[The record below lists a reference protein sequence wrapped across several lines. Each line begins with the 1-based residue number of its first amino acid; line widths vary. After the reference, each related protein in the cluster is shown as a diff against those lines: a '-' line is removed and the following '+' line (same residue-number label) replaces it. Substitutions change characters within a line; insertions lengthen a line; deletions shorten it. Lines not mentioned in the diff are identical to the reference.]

1 MKKYGIAVIA
11 LASILAALG
20 IFRFAPGA
28 SPPLTSPVPGPGP
41 AYGAVNVPV
50 AILWSD
56 PGPKREYDGHILGA
70 VTDPA
75 AWAGGMNKE
84 MRLWL
89 VNKAETQALFGER
102 LAILDRQGEWLKV
115 AAVSQKTRQ
124 NKLGY
129 PGWLPAVQVSQ
140 DPAYQSDA
148 LSLPEVV
155 ITVPETRLYRD
166 PGLRE
171 GLQEISY
178 QTRLPLLGE
187 EDRAF
192 RVRLPDGGTG
202 YLDRGYAKKSGELTL
217 STGGLVEQARQF
229 TGLQY
234 LWAGTSAYGFDCS
247 GFTMRVYQSQG
258 LTIPRDADEQAQE
271 GVPVARENLLP
282 GDLLFFASKTGEG
295 QIHHVG
301 IYSGGGRMVHAP
313 NSRSAVREDPFSQ
326 GVYGEEYWGARRYR
340 P

>member
-11 LASILAALG
+11 LASLLVALG
-20 IFRFAPGA
+20 IFPNAPGT
-28 SPPLTSPVPGPGP
+28 PPSLSGTAPGP
-41 AYGAVNVPV
+41 AWGAVNVP
-50 AILWSD
+50 AAMLWAG
-56 PGPKREYDGHILGA
+56 PGPKRDFDSLILGA
-70 VTDPA
+70 ETDPA
-75 AWAGGMNKE
+75 AWTAGMDTE

-89 VNKAETQALFGER
+89 VGKTETQALFGER
-102 LAILDRQGEWLKV
+102 LVILDRQGDWLQV
-115 AAVSQKTRQ
+115 AAVSQQTRQ

-129 PGWLPAVQVSQ
+129 PGWLPAAQVSL
-140 DPAYQSDA
+140 DPAYLADQ

-155 ITVPETRLYRD
+155 VSVPKTGLYRD
-166 PGLRE
+166 PGLGETFR
-171 GLQEISY
+171 EISY

-187 EDRAF
+187 DGRAF

-202 YLDRGYAKKSGELTL
+202 YIDRGHVKKAGEL
-217 STGGLVEQARQF
+217 SFSAAGLVEQARQF
-229 TGLQY
+229 TGLRY

-271 GVPVARENLLP
+271 GIPVDRENLRP
-282 GDLLFFASKTGEG
+282 GDLVFFASQSGVG

-301 IYSGGGRMVHAP
+301 IYSGGGMIVHAP
-313 NSRSAVREDPFSQ
+313 NSRSAVREDPVDQ